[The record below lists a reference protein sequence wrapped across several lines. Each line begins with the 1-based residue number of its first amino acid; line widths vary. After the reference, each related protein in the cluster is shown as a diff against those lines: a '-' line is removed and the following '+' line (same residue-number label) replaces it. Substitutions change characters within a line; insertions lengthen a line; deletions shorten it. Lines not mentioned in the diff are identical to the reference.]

1 MNQTVIVFREDC
13 ILAAAGREGQNPA
26 LTRVKRIDLQGFGDS
41 FARWQDAL
49 AVLKET
55 WKPGPARLVL
65 PADMSATRILQIPGG
80 SRRQMA
86 GMAQREVSDSFRN
99 EVADYSIVHKEKK
112 GGADICAGGVDG
124 SNLERLTEICAET
137 GIQITGIT
145 VPMEGYLRILKR
157 LDSYWNRTAIYLFFE
172 EGSMISVLCQNGRYL
187 YSTRSRLFSEPGT
200 LDFGTEIVRS
210 ISGILQFYA
219 AAKRETPITEV
230 YYAGC
235 EEEIFEVSVE
245 GIHNM
250 QLEVFPMDLG
260 RKLSVPAGENASDWL
275 PCLGALLRE
284 KGREKQIN
292 LQLAGQQSAES
303 EKKTGTIAVHFL
315 VPGIFL
321 GLCLAAAGVV
331 AVLNFRVGK
340 EIAAKEEWIADPD
353 VQARYEEALSLQETL
368 QELKAAIGAVER
380 TKENLSVYPEF
391 SSDVFHR
398 IETAGGRETE
408 LLITGYEA
416 DTGVLTFDASSRQVI
431 DIPDYILKLQNTGLF
446 HTVDY
451 TGYAYENE
459 WYTLSLS
466 CTMEGKTAESVQD
479 GEGGGVR

>member
-13 ILAAAGREGQNPA
+13 ILAAAGREGKNPA

-49 AVLKET
+49 AQLKET

-80 SRRQMA
+80 SRKQMA
-86 GMAQREVSDSFRN
+86 GMAQREVGDSFRN
-99 EVADYSIVHKEKK
+99 EIADYSIVHKEKK
-112 GGADICAGGVDG
+112 GGADICAGGVEG
-124 SNLERLTEICAET
+124 ANLERFMEICREA
-137 GIQITGIT
+137 GIQVSGVT

-157 LDSYWNRTAIYLFFE
+157 LDSYWRRTAIYLFFE
-172 EGSMISVLCQNGRYL
+172 EGSMTSVLCQNGRYL

-219 AAKRETPITEV
+219 AGKREIPITEV

-235 EEEIFEVSVE
+235 EDEIFEVSEV
-245 GIHNM
+245 GINNL
-250 QLEVFPMDLG
+250 QLEVYPMDLG
-260 RKLSVPAGENASDWL
+260 RKASVPADENASDWL
-275 PCLGALLRE
+275 SCLGALLRE
-284 KGREKQIN
+284 NGGEKRID
-292 LQLAGQQSAES
+292 LQKAGAQSAE
-303 EKKTGTIAVHFL
+303 EGKKTGSIPGHLL
-315 VPGIFL
+315 VPAVCL
-321 GLCLAAAGVV
+321 VLCLAAAGIV
-331 AVLNFRVGK
+331 AVLNFRVER
-340 EIAAKEEWIADPD
+340 EIAAKEEWIADPA
-353 VQARYEEALSLQETL
+353 VQEQYNRALSLQETL
-368 QELKAAIGAVER
+368 QELKEAIGAVER
-380 TKENLSVYPEF
+380 MEVNLSVYPDF
-391 SSDVFHR
+391 SSDVFRR
-398 IETAGGRETE
+398 IETAGGRETG

-416 DTGVLTFDASSRQVI
+416 ETGILTFDASSREVI

-451 TGYAYENE
+451 TGYVYEDE

-466 CTMEGKTAESVQD
+466 CTMEGKKAERVQD
-479 GEGGGVR
+479 GEGGGR